1 MNINLTIEGKYKRV
15 SSVGQKVR
23 NNLNLNQFKIA

>member
-1 MNINLTIEGKYKRV
+1 MNINLTIEGKYKGV
-15 SSVGQKVR
+15 SSVGQKVW